1 MDASPPRTRALDAR
15 NFEAELFALLAR
27 QGRRVSVPVF
37 LADLVIAGLAV
48 TQLPAWIVGAWL
60 VLVSAFLVVRW
71 RVMGSLPNVASLS
84 DHARLQ
90 ITVILGLVNG
100 AAHGLSLGFFPFL
113 PEFGRVI
120 HSLILLGLCAGSVA
134 TTVGYRP
141 ILLGYLIPT
150 LGPLAVMWGLSPGLA
165 GVGWI
170 ERFTAVLILLFGAL
184 LAAVAMDSFRLFRES
199 FAIRLQQSELNSQ
212 LRTALST
219 AEAAN
224 AAKTRFLASASHDLR
239 QPIHALTILAGA
251 LALRPLDDRSRAIV
265 SDINDA
271 LGNLTS
277 ELDALLDISKL
288 DAGIVKSNNARFALR
303 PLLVRLRA
311 LFAPNA
317 TEKGLTLDLDCPPDA
332 CVETDTILLERILRN
347 LLENAI
353 KYTEEGGVAI
363 EADPHEG
370 AWYLTVADTGRG
382 IPPAE
387 QERVFEEFYQLD
399 NPERNRKKGL
409 GLGLAIVRRLVDLM
423 QLRLDLVSAPDRGS
437 RFTLILPAAEAGL
450 DKIAA
455 EAPRVPPALE
465 ELRVLVVDDES
476 LVRDGMRTLLE
487 ELGCRVTLADGTAQ
501 ALAAAK
507 IEMPDILLADLRLRD
522 GAHGIAT
529 VQAIRDIY
537 PGLPA
542 LLISGDTAPARLR
555 EAHDAKLKLLHKPV
569 PVKVLEQEIVNAVLA
584 QPEGGLGP
592 AVA

>member
-1 MDASPPRTRALDAR
+1 MDASLPRTRALDAR
-15 NFEAELFALLAR
+15 NFEEELLALLAR
-27 QGRRVSVPVF
+27 QGRRVSIPVF
-37 LADLVIAGLAV
+37 LADLVIAGLAM
-48 TQLPAWIVGAWL
+48 TRLPVWIVGAWL
-60 VLVSAFLVVRW
+60 ALVTAVLAARW
-71 RVMGSLPNVASLS
+71 TVMGTLPNVAALS
-84 DHARLQ
+84 DRTRLR
-90 ITVILGLVNG
+90 ITVALSMVNG

-113 PEFGRVI
+113 PELGRVI
-120 HSLILLGLCAGSVA
+120 QSLILLGLCAGSVA

-150 LGPLAVMWGLSPGLA
+150 LGPLALMWAFSPGLS

-170 ERFTAVLILLFGAL
+170 ERFTAVLILLFGGL

-199 FAIRLQQSELNSQ
+199 FAIRLQQTELNQQ
-212 LRTALST
+212 LRSALSV

-265 SDINDA
+265 GDINDA

-303 PLLVRLRA
+303 PLLVRLRT
-311 LFAPNA
+311 LFAQNA
-317 TEKGLTLDLDCPPDA
+317 ADKGLGLDLRCPPDA
-332 CVETDTILLERILRN
+332 FVETDAILLERILRN

-353 KYTEEGGVAI
+353 KYTEEGAITI
-363 EADPHEG
+363 EAEAHEG
-370 AWYLTVADTGRG
+370 AWRLAVTDTGRG
-382 IPPAE
+382 IPQSE

-423 QLRLDLVSAPDRGS
+423 QLRLDLVSAPGHGS
-437 RFTLILPAAEAGL
+437 QFTLTLPAAEVEV
-450 DKIAA
+450 DKGVV

-501 ALAAAK
+501 AVAAART
-507 IEMPDILLADLRLRD
+507 EMPDILLADLRLRD
-522 GAHGIAT
+522 GDHGIAT
-529 VQAIRDIY
+529 VHAIRDLY
-537 PGLPA
+537 PGMPA

-592 AVA
+592 AIA